1 MPIAAMGAEVPIARR
16 YLLADK
22 AKLFVALGGVTLAV
36 VLILVIQSVYQ
47 GVRRDYASFIRS
59 LPGDVWVTQ
68 KGITGLTFSSSFLT
82 ERDAADVASIPGVR
96 AVHRLYGR
104 LTSFEVDGDETR
116 IYVWAMA
123 PGGNLTAEEKRFLPE
138 PGTIFIDRS
147 LAKQA
152 GLSRGDTMRYGNAEF
167 TVAEIGRVG
176 NVLIAQFAFINEKDY
191 ERLFGAPGA
200 ANFFLVSVSPEAIE
214 GVMAE
219 IAIRVDGSSVF
230 TTDGFVK
237 AAEEAARDFLPI
249 MRVVTAIS
257 FMVGLALLSLT
268 MYSATIEQAR
278 EYAIMKILGASPFR
292 LYRVVLSQSAII
304 ALLGFSVGVGLA
316 FLFNRVA
323 GDLVPQFVTYIRW
336 QDAAL
341 ALSVTALMTFVA
353 SYLPINRVARV
364 DPASVF
370 RA

>member
-1 MPIAAMGAEVPIARR
+1 MGAEVPIARR

-36 VLILVIQSVYQ
+36 VLILVVQSVYQ

-59 LPGDVWVTQ
+59 LPGEVWVSQ
-68 KGITGLTFSSSFLT
+68 KGITGLTFSNSFLT
-82 ERDAADVASIPGVR
+82 RQAAADVASIPGVG

-104 LTSFEVDGDETR
+104 LTSFEVDGHETR

-152 GLSRGDTMRYGNAEF
+152 GLSRGDTMRYEDAEL
-167 TVAEIGRVG
+167 TVAEIGHVG

-191 ERLFGAPGA
+191 ERLFGVPGA
-200 ANFFLVSVSPEAIE
+200 ANYFLVSVSPEAIE
-214 GVMAE
+214 GVTDE
-219 IAIRVDGSSVF
+219 IARRVDGSSVF
-230 TTDGFVK
+230 TTEEFVEV
-237 AAEEAARDFLPI
+237 AEEAARDFLPI
-249 MRVVTAIS
+249 IRVITAIS
-257 FMVGLALLSLT
+257 FIVGLALLSLT
-268 MYSATIEQAR
+268 IYSATIERAR
-278 EYAIMKILGASPFR
+278 EYGIMKVLGASPWR

-304 ALLGFSVGVGLA
+304 TLLGFSVGVGLA

-323 GDLVPQFVTYIRW
+323 GDFVHQFVTYIRW
-336 QDAAL
+336 QEVAL
-341 ALSVTALMTFVA
+341 TLGIVALMTFVA